1 MSENM
6 GKSPRNSLFG
16 ALHMKRLLMLSAVA
30 VVSSFVFT
38 GCDAGCDF
46 RTVKDGLNNGPEDRC
61 QERRGFQGFG
71 FEATCK
77 GLGATA
83 VPGGCDTSTVVF
95 GCDLGGGVIDWYYP
109 PKTRDDAPQECGS
122 DKILEAP

>member
-1 MSENM
+1 M
-6 GKSPRNSLFG
+6 KC
-16 ALHMKRLLMLSAVA
+16 AADLHQPDLHRLIS
-30 VVSSFVFT
+30 
-38 GCDAGCDF
+38 DF
-46 RTVKDGLNNGPEDRC
+46 AA
-61 QERRGFQGFG
+61 F
-71 FEATCK
+71 
-77 GLGATA
+77 GATA